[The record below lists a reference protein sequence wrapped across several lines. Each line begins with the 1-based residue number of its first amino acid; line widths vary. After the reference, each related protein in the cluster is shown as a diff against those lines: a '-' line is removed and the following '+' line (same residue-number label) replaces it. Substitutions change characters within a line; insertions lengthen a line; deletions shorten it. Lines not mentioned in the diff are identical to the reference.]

1 MSDLTQ
7 KSHDI
12 ENRSFEII
20 EKELKGTALD
30 PFEAPIIK
38 RVIHTTA
45 DFEYLELL
53 RFSSDAIRSAV
64 EAFTRGGVTIYTDT
78 TMALSGVSKPALRQ
92 LNANAVCYVADEDVK
107 ARALTQ
113 NSTRSVAGIDKSLNI
128 EGPLIYA
135 IGNAPTALIRLCEL
149 IQSGAVEPKLVVGV
163 PVGFVNVIESKEM
176 LKNLKVPSIIVEG
189 RKGGSTVSAAI
200 CNALLYGI
208 TRGEYCDS
216 E

>member
-1 MSDLTQ
+1 MSDLIH

-12 ENRSFEII
+12 ESRSFKII
-20 EKELKGTALD
+20 EDELKGTQLEAL
-30 PFEAPIIK
+30 EAPIIK

-53 RFSSDAIRSAV
+53 RFSPGAIGSAV
-64 EAFTRGGVTIYTDT
+64 AALKSGGVTIYTDT
-78 TMALSGVSKPALRQ
+78 TMALSGLSKPALRQ
-92 LNANAVCYVADEDVK
+92 LDATAVCYVADEDV
-107 ARALTQ
+107 ASRALSQ
-113 NSTRSVAGIDKSLNI
+113 NSTRSVAGIDKSLHI

-149 IQSGAVEPKLVVGV
+149 IQSGSVAPKLVIGV
-163 PVGFVNVIESKEM
+163 PVGFVNVTESKEM
-176 LKNLKVPSIIVEG
+176 LKSLEVPSIIVEG

-208 TRGEYCDS
+208 TRGEYGDP